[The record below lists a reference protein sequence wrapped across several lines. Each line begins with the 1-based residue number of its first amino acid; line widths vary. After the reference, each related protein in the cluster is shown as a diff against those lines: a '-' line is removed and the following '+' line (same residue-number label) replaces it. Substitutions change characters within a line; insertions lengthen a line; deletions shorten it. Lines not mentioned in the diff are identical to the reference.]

1 MHRLHWWQRGL
12 VGVAGFTLAFL
23 YIPILVL
30 VVFSFN
36 SSSVMSLPLADFT
49 LDWYR
54 RVFANQP
61 MLRALGNSLI
71 VALSATGLTVAIGV
85 PAALV
90 IDRYR
95 YPGLGLFRRTILL
108 PLSLPGI
115 VTGIAMLNFYRQ
127 LGIPL
132 GLPAIVI
139 GHATALLGIVV
150 TQVVSR
156 LARVNRRLEEASA
169 DLGAGPIETFFKV
182 TLPSIRSAIV
192 GSALL
197 SFTLSFDEIPVTYFL
212 TGRENTLPMYIYSTL
227 RRGITPEINAIGTL
241 IILAS
246 VVLIV
251 LSVTML
257 KDRDNA

>member
-1 MHRLHWWQRGL
+1 MHKLYWWQRGL
-12 VGVAGFTLAFL
+12 LGVVGGTMVYL
-23 YIPILVL
+23 YLPIVVL

-36 SSSVMSLPLADFT
+36 SNAVMSLPLAEFT

-54 RVFANQP
+54 KVLANEA
-61 MLRALGNSLI
+61 MLTALGNSLI
-71 VALSATGLTVAIGV
+71 VASCATVLTVVIGV

-95 YPGLGLFRRTILL
+95 LPGLGLFRRTILL

-132 GLPAIVI
+132 GLGAIII
-139 GHATALLGIVV
+139 GHSTALLGIVV
-150 TQVVSR
+150 SQVLTRLSR
-156 LARVNRRLEEASA
+156 FNRRLEEASQ

-182 TLPSIRSAIV
+182 TLPGIRSAII

-212 TGRENTLPMYIYSTL
+212 TGRDNTLPMYIYSTL

-246 VVLIV
+246 LVLIV
-251 LSVTML
+251 ASVSML
-257 KDRDNA
+257 KDKD

>member
-1 MHRLHWWQRGL
+1 MYKLYWWQRGML
-12 VGVAGFTLAFL
+12 GVVGATLAFL

-30 VVFSFN
+30 IIFSFN

-54 RVFANQP
+54 KVMANQT
-61 MLRALGNSLI
+61 MLHALGNSLI
-71 VALSATGLTVAIGV
+71 VATCATALTVTIGV
-85 PAALV
+85 PAAFV
-90 IDRYR
+90 IERYKL
-95 YPGLGLFRRTILL
+95 PGLGLFRRTILL

-132 GLPAIVI
+132 GLMAIII

-156 LARVNRRLEEASA
+156 LSRFNRRLEEASQ
-169 DLGAGPIETFFKV
+169 DLGAGPVETFFKV
-182 TLPSIRSAIV
+182 TLPAIRSAII

-197 SFTLSFDEIPVTYFL
+197 AFTLSFDEIPVTYFL

-227 RRGITPEINAIGTL
+227 RRGLTPEINAIGTL
-241 IILAS
+241 IIAVSLLLIIAS
-246 VVLIV
+246 V
-251 LSVTML
+251 SML
-257 KDRDNA
+257 KDDKR

>member
-1 MHRLHWWQRGL
+1 MYKLYWWQKGML
-12 VGVAGFTLAFL
+12 GVVAGALVFL
-23 YIPILVL
+23 YLPILVL
-30 VVFSFN
+30 IVFSFN
-36 SSSVMSLPLADFT
+36 SNSVMSLPLADFT

-54 RVFANQP
+54 KVAGNQT
-61 MLRALGNSLI
+61 LLHALGNSLI
-71 VALSATGLTVAIGV
+71 VACCATVLTVAIGV
-85 PAALV
+85 PAAFI
-90 IDRYR
+90 IDRYKL
-95 YPGLGLFRRTILL
+95 PGLGLFRRTILL

-132 GLPAIVI
+132 GIPAIII

-150 TQVVSR
+150 SQVVSR
-156 LARVNRRLEEASA
+156 LSRFNRRLEEASQ
-169 DLGAGPIETFFKV
+169 DLGAGPVETFFKI
-182 TLPSIRSAIV
+182 TLPSIRSAII

-241 IILAS
+241 IIAAS
-246 VVLIV
+246 LLLIV
-251 LSVTML
+251 FSVSML
-257 KDRDNA
+257 KEEKR